1 VVDLVALV
9 LLLLFG
15 LAGCAESHAQT
26 LPPPARPAFARAAS
40 AVHHWSAADR
50 DSVRGVIADVFSA
63 PAVDGVS
70 GVAVVA
76 DDGTPLVDLHGDR
89 AMTPASTMKL
99 LVGSTTFFLFGADR
113 RLETAFEST
122 RLPGHDGELDN
133 LWLVGGGDP
142 VLTSDDLVRGIAALR
157 RAGVRSVHDLIVD
170 ASAFSGPEQNPHWS
184 RDDDQYDYAAGTSA
198 ISLDWNV
205 VKTVIDG
212 AQVYRPV
219 THIPAYVADVTR
231 TMLEHAGIGV
241 GPVVRI
247 DTSPLV
253 ATTLWL
259 HRSPPIGDLI
269 EQMFRESDNHIAE
282 QLLRVLGAADS
293 IGTVNAGAR
302 IEREFLSEVRVPQS
316 GLRIIDA
323 SGLADSNRVSPMT
336 LATLLVSDAALKG
349 GQAFIRTLPRAGI
362 EGTVR
367 YHQLSEAAGR
377 VRAKSGHIDGVN
389 ALAGYVQT
397 RNHGRIA
404 FAFVVNEPGLD
415 DGAVES
421 TYDRALD
428 RLSEF

>member
-1 VVDLVALV
+1 
-9 LLLLFG
+9 
-15 LAGCAESHAQT
+15 
-26 LPPPARPAFARAAS
+26 
-40 AVHHWSAADR
+40 
-50 DSVRGVIADVFSA
+50 
-63 PAVDGVS
+63 
-70 GVAVVA
+70 
-76 DDGTPLVDLHGDR
+76 
-89 AMTPASTMKL
+89 
-99 LVGSTTFFLFGADR
+99 
-113 RLETAFEST
+113 
-122 RLPGHDGELDN
+122 
-133 LWLVGGGDP
+133 
-142 VLTSDDLVRGIAALR
+142 
-157 RAGVRSVHDLIVD
+157 
-170 ASAFSGPEQNPHWS
+170 
-184 RDDDQYDYAAGTSA
+184 
-198 ISLDWNV
+198 V